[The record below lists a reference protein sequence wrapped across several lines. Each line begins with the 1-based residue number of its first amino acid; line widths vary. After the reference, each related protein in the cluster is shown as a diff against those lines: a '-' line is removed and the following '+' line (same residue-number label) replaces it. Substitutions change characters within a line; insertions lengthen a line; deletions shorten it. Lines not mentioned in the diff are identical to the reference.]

1 MYEDIHVAAK
11 EHMTAIDADEFLK
24 ILSSPLKTKKA
35 IINDWK
41 RIDQLIFKSRG
52 NKEQNQ

>member
-24 ILSSPLKTKKA
+24 ILNSSLKPRK
-35 IINDWK
+35 
-41 RIDQLIFKSRG
+41 QLLTTG
-52 NKEQNQ
+52 NA